1 MKDGRR
7 VKEEGKGVM
16 TANVWGQ
23 ESDFISPGAAMKPIL
38 SCVDVFLNKRVNI
51 THTPG

>member
-7 VKEEGKGVM
+7 VKEEGKEVM

-23 ESDFISPGAAMKPIL
+23 ESDFISNTYCL
-38 SCVDVFLNKRVNI
+38 
-51 THTPG
+51 T